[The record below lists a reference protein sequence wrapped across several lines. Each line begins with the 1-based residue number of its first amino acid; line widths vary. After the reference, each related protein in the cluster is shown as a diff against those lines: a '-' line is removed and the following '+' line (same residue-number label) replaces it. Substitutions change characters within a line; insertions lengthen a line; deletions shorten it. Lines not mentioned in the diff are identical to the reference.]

1 MFNSP
6 LDKRLSITFFSFL
19 FLIFLFPFMV
29 SSLFFLPL
37 SYSLLGSYALFVSL
51 ICIPRKDFK
60 FTLSVKLVSLI
71 FLIFLHGIASFSF
84 LFYSQVVN
92 LQKFYLS
99 LIYLLLLVFFSDSCI
114 RTLNKLDPFSVY
126 KTFDFF
132 SYFLLISAFS
142 SFVFLFIHNGGKPI
156 FFYSEPAHFVLAFI
170 PFLIYKLSTSR
181 KFELFLFSAF
191 SFKLALMAPSA
202 ILLVSLLIYPALI
215 QRLKRSIFIYTSFF
229 VVILLTVFFNFVTTH
244 SISSNSALDNNS
256 NLITKK
262 STLTQRNPSFADLN
276 LDYFIGRLPF
286 HDASSSSLSFNVYMS
301 GWSRA
306 LINTKN
312 TYGIGLGFQQ
322 LGYRGIIDK
331 YLAQISLDN
340 SPFGFND
347 GGCAAAKLINEFG
360 IFAIIAI
367 MSYLIGCLRP
377 FNRIRSGI
385 DKNNLKDL
393 GFLMDIFY
401 ISFLVP
407 LFLRS
412 TGYFTPLFF
421 ILIISCI
428 YNLRTKKVATHD

>member
-142 SFVFLFIHNGGKPI
+142 SFVFL
-156 FFYSEPAHFVLAFI
+156 AF
-170 PFLIYKLSTSR
+170 T
-181 KFELFLFSAF
+181 
-191 SFKLALMAPSA
+191 AL
-202 ILLVSLLIYPALI
+202 
-215 QRLKRSIFIYTSFF
+215 T
-229 VVILLTVFFNFVTTH
+229 
-244 SISSNSALDNNS
+244 
-256 NLITKK
+256 
-262 STLTQRNPSFADLN
+262 
-276 LDYFIGRLPF
+276 
-286 HDASSSSLSFNVYMS
+286 
-301 GWSRA
+301 
-306 LINTKN
+306 
-312 TYGIGLGFQQ
+312 
-322 LGYRGIIDK
+322 
-331 YLAQISLDN
+331 
-340 SPFGFND
+340 
-347 GGCAAAKLINEFG
+347 
-360 IFAIIAI
+360 
-367 MSYLIGCLRP
+367 
-377 FNRIRSGI
+377 
-385 DKNNLKDL
+385 
-393 GFLMDIFY
+393 
-401 ISFLVP
+401 
-407 LFLRS
+407 
-412 TGYFTPLFF
+412 
-421 ILIISCI
+421 
-428 YNLRTKKVATHD
+428 